1 MSRIRQAFIS
11 VKDNK
16 NEKKTNKNKNKR
28 KNITYNRISEY
39 KCVIIVMIKKFDS
52 LSFKSKYSY
61 LLNFYDNLQKLIK
74 IKPTKLCKIK
84 EKGKVYNAVSEL
96 FNEIFEYYFD
106 AYNELSDVKNYQ
118 KSKKFKPT
126 SLKLKHYDYVGWFTK
141 KENKLDDEEEL
152 DDLSRLEG
160 DEEEVK
166 EGKEL
171 KNLTPNKLLTRLP
184 ILLAQ
189 IKAGNNSYKLN
200 NKIRQILL
208 YLLYQRNKITKK
220 VYNNVIKST

>member
-1 MSRIRQAFIS
+1 
-11 VKDNK
+11 
-16 NEKKTNKNKNKR
+16 
-28 KNITYNRISEY
+28 
-39 KCVIIVMIKKFDS
+39 MIKKVDS

-160 DEEEVK
+160 DEEELK

-189 IKAGNNSYKLN
+189 IKAANNSYKLKN
-200 NKIRQILL
+200 EIRQILL

>member
-1 MSRIRQAFIS
+1 MSGIRQAFIS

-16 NEKKTNKNKNKR
+16 NEKKQKNKR
-28 KNITYNRISEY
+28 KNITYNRISDY

-96 FNEIFEYYFD
+96 FNEIFEYYFN

-118 KSKKFKPT
+118 KSKKFKPI
-126 SLKLKHYDYVGWFTK
+126 SLKRKHYDYVGWFTK
-141 KENKLDDEEEL
+141 KENKLDDEEVL
-152 DDLSRLEG
+152 SNLSRLEG

-171 KNLTPNKLLTRLP
+171 KNLTQNKLLTRLP

-189 IKAGNNSYKLN
+189 IKAGNNSYKLKN
-200 NKIRQILL
+200 EIRQILL

-220 VYNNVIKST
+220 VYNNVIQPTK

>member
-1 MSRIRQAFIS
+1 
-11 VKDNK
+11 
-16 NEKKTNKNKNKR
+16 
-28 KNITYNRISEY
+28 
-39 KCVIIVMIKKFDS
+39 MIKKVDS

-84 EKGKVYNAVSEL
+84 EKGKLYNAVSEL

-118 KSKKFKPT
+118 KSKKFKPI

-152 DDLSRLEG
+152 
-160 DEEEVK
+160 K

-189 IKAGNNSYKLN
+189 IKAGNNSYKLKN
-200 NKIRQILL
+200 EIRQILL